1 MTFVELAHMPLAC
14 AAKAA
19 RILRRALPALAVA
32 AACAAAV
39 ATAPAAAQA
48 IRAPLD
54 IQPLVIRDD
63 AGGRVDWRAEKI
75 AKLRQSGQP
84 VQLRGECM
92 SACTMYLSL
101 PQVCVAANATFGFHG
116 PSFYGIPLN
125 DYDFNYW
132 SQVIAA
138 HYPPAIAEWYMTEA
152 RFNTNR
158 TRRIRGSELIKLG
171 YPECG
176 SAA

>member
-1 MTFVELAHMPLAC
+1 MTFEDLTHMPRAC

-19 RILRRALPALAVA
+19 RVLRRACPTLAVV
-32 AACAAAV
+32 AACAALLGP
-39 ATAPAAAQA
+39 APADAQG
-48 IRAPLD
+48 IRAPLS

-63 AGGRVDWRAEKI
+63 AGGRVDWRAAEI
-75 AKLRQSGQP
+75 AKLRASGRP
-84 VQLRGECM
+84 VELRGECM

-101 PQVCVAANATFGFHG
+101 PQVCVAANTTFGFHG

-125 DYDFNYW
+125 QHDFDYW

-138 HYPPAIAEWYMTEA
+138 HYPKAIADWYMADA

-158 TRRIRGSELIKLG
+158 TRRIRGSELIKMG

-176 SAA
+176 SAT

>member
-1 MTFVELAHMPLAC
+1 MTFEDLTRMPLAC
-14 AAKAA
+14 ASSIA
-19 RILRRALPALAVA
+19 RALRRALPALAVA
-32 AACAAAV
+32 TACAAALGP
-39 ATAPAAAQA
+39 APAAAQA
-48 IRAPLD
+48 IRAPLN

-138 HYPPAIAEWYMTEA
+138 HYPAPIAEWFMTEA
-152 RFNTNR
+152 RYSTNR
-158 TRRIRGSELIKLG
+158 TRRIRGSELIRMG
-171 YPECG
+171 IPECG